1 MSAKHLTKLQAHFFL
16 IGAALAYGANYNIA
30 KIVMPDYVQPKGFI
44 LMRVIFAAILFTIIQ
59 GVFVKEKIESK
70 KDYRKLIFAAFFGT
84 CLNML
89 TFFEGLS
96 LTSPINASVI
106 MVSSPIL
113 VLIMSAFILKEKVTS
128 KKVVGIIL
136 GLIGAL
142 ILVGMNGFDFSSGT
156 AKGDILV
163 IINACSYGYYLILI
177 KPLATKYHPFTILKW
192 VFIFGVPMV
201 LPFGIMDLVEAQ
213 WLTFTPK
220 VIGAIA
226 FVLVGATCI
235 TYLFNAISL
244 QVLNASTTSFYI
256 YFQPLIAGA
265 IAIFLFDEQPR
276 WEQLYAAIL
285 IFIGVALISNWRGKP
300 NN

>member
-1 MSAKHLTKLQAHFFL
+1 MAKSITKVQAHLFL
-16 IGAALAYGANYNIA
+16 VGASFAYGANYNVA

-44 LMRVIFAAILFTIIQ
+44 LMRVIFAAVLFTVIHRI
-59 GVFVKEKIESK
+59 FIKEKIESTQ
-70 KDYRKLIFAAFFGT
+70 DYRRLVFAAFFGA
-84 CLNML
+84 CLNMI

-113 VLIMSAFILKEKVTS
+113 VLIMSAIILNEKVTA
-128 KKVVGIIL
+128 KKVVGIVL
-136 GLIGAL
+136 GLAGAL

-156 AKGDILV
+156 AQGDILV
-163 IINACSYGYYLILI
+163 IVNACSYGYYLILI

-192 VFIFGVPMV
+192 VFIFGAPMV

-213 WLTFTPK
+213 WHTFTPE

-226 FVLVGATCI
+226 FVLIGATCI

-265 IAIFLFDEQPR
+265 IAVFLFGEQPR
-276 WEQLYAAIL
+276 WEQLYATIL
-285 IFIGVALISNWRGKP
+285 IFTGVALVSNWKTKS
-300 NN
+300 N